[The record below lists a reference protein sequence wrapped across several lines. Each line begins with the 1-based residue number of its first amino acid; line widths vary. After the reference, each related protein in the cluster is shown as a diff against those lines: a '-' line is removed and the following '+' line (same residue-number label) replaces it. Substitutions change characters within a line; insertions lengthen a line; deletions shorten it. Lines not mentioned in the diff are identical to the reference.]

1 MAVKQRFPWVPVS
14 AVVAVGVVAAV
25 AWLQV
30 PGNEG
35 SPSTSATLPSLVLNR
50 IDSVLAKE
58 LLAEKLAAYDP
69 APLFIPSPM
78 NSNEPPLPDSARSGA
93 GGPFVPVPPELTKT
107 GPVKFLPPVPLPQD
121 PVAGLRLTEGERDPL
136 ALRRSDTV
144 GEPLKARLGQVQ
156 AVRAEDG
163 RVVLTLELS
172 SSAGLPQGDWQPL
185 ELMGAVTRAG
195 LAGRLVVTSSSGS
208 AEIDEYF
215 RSHLEENVRIGRRL
229 SEGFYAFRVG
239 P

>member
-1 MAVKQRFPWVPVS
+1 MAAKQRFPWVPVS

-25 AWLQV
+25 AWLQL
-30 PGNEG
+30 PENEG
-35 SPSTSATLPSLVLNR
+35 GASASGTLPSLGLTR
-50 IDSVLAKE
+50 LDSALAKE

-107 GPVKFLPPVPLPQD
+107 GPVKFLLPVPLPQD
-121 PVAGLRLTEGERDPL
+121 PVAGLRLTERADDPL

-156 AVRAEDG
+156 AVTLDSG
-163 RVVLTLELS
+163 QVVLTLELPLS
-172 SSAGLPQGDWQPL
+172 TGSPQADWQPL

-195 LAGRLVVTSSSGS
+195 LSGGLVVTSSSGS

-215 RSHLEENVRIGRRL
+215 RSHLAENVRIGERL
-229 SEGFYAFRVG
+229 SPGFYAFRVG